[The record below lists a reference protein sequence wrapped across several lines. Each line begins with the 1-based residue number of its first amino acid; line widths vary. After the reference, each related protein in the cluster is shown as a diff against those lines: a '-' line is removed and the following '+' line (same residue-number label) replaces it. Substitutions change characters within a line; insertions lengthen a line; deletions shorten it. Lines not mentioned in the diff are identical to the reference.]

1 MAQFNPLQVIAF
13 NENHPR
19 ECAQMFHSGAAN
31 APNIEEQ
38 SMHKEDAVLSG
49 WVYMCTTALGAMF

>member
-1 MAQFNPLQVIAF
+1 MAQFTLLQISAF
-13 NENHPR
+13 NESHPR

-38 SMHKEDAVLSG
+38 SMHKEDEILSG
-49 WVYMCTTALGAMF
+49 WVCM